1 MLIFTYGSMMSTPEL
16 KQRCPTARAVC
27 NARLLDHQLRFNR
40 ESGKREGGV
49 ASVVHQPNSEVWG
62 VVYDIIPNEIEALDR
77 AEGFKQGR
85 PTEKNCYQRIAC
97 VVMPSGDA
105 QNPLEAQLY
114 QANPQANPPLP
125 CKKYLQLL
133 IDGAAAASLPLSYQR
148 ELAAI
153 QTT

>member
-27 NARLLDHQLRFNR
+27 SARLLDHQLRFNR
-40 ESGKREGGV
+40 KSRDRKGGV
-49 ASVVHQPNSEVWG
+49 ASVVQQPNSEVWG
-62 VVYDIIPNEIEALDR
+62 VVYDIMPNEIEALDR

-85 PTEKNCYQRIAC
+85 PTEQNCYQRIAC

-114 QANPQANPPLP
+114 QANPQLNPPLP
-125 CKKYLQLL
+125 NKSYIKLL
-133 IDGAAAASLPLSYQR
+133 IEGAEEHGLPADYR
-148 ELAAI
+148 ADLAKLPSA
-153 QTT
+153 

>member
-40 ESGKREGGV
+40 ESKERKGGV
-49 ASVVHQPNSEVWG
+49 ASVVQLTGSTVWG
-62 VVYDIIPNEIEALDR
+62 VVYEIIPNEIEVLDR

-85 PTEKNCYQRIAC
+85 PTEQNCYQRITC

-105 QNPLEAQLY
+105 QNPLEVQLY

-125 CKKYLQLL
+125 NKSYIKLL
-133 IDGAAAASLPLSYQR
+133 IEGAKEHDLPADYIAWLATLSS
-148 ELAAI
+148 A
-153 QTT
+153 